1 MFVSGNGR
9 FPPRTAE
16 QHGAGRAL
24 RAAQRT
30 YGGKRQARR
39 MRGRGQD
46 NMHLPFAPPEIWY
59 EPSETP
65 RPLRIVRQS
74 AGTGYRHVVT
84 PDEVR
89 ARLAELP
96 GRFTRRLE
104 VVQLS
109 RMTRKKRTWPL
120 YGMQWGTA
128 IYLYPIETNL
138 VETYNSPPNP
148 QQANEAR
155 MYGGR
160 WEQAGVDRWRLV
172 WSEASIRDFYL
183 NNILI
188 HELGHLV
195 DDRNTRSVDRERYAE
210 WFAIEYGYRPTRR
223 LRESHMRKARLDL
236 VVRPDQPQ
244 PNLSPLELPVRL
256 DGPIAGPPP
265 AVETA

>member
-30 YGGKRQARR
+30 YGGKPQARR

-46 NMHLPFAPPEIWY
+46 NTRLPFAPPEIWY

-74 AGTGYRHVVT
+74 AGKGYRHVIT

-89 ARLAELP
+89 ARLAGLP
-96 GRFTRRLE
+96 ACFTERLE

-128 IYLYPIETNL
+128 IYLYPIETDL

-160 WEQAGVDRWRLV
+160 WEQSAKDRWRLV
-172 WSEASIRDFYL
+172 WTEASIKDFYL

-195 DDRNTRSVDRERYAE
+195 DHRNTRSVDRERYAE
-210 WFAIEYGYRPTRR
+210 WFAIEYGYRPTRG
-223 LRESHMRKARLDL
+223 MRKVLRQA
-236 VVRPDQPQ
+236 
-244 PNLSPLELPVRL
+244 ELLAQV
-256 DGPIAGPPP
+256 AVPPP
-265 AVETA
+265 TVETA

>member
-1 MFVSGNGR
+1 MFMSGNGR

-16 QHGAGRAL
+16 THGSGRAL
-24 RAAQRT
+24 KAAQRT

-39 MRGRGQD
+39 VRGRGQAD
-46 NMHLPFAPPEIWY
+46 MRLPFAPPEVWY
-59 EPSETP
+59 EPSEKP
-65 RPLRIVRQS
+65 GRLRIVRQS
-74 AGTGYRHVVT
+74 AGEGYRHVVT

-89 ARLAELP
+89 ERLAGLP
-96 GRFTRRLE
+96 KQFTERLE

-128 IYLYPIETNL
+128 IYLYPIEADL
-138 VETYNSPPNP
+138 IETYNSPPNP
-148 QQANEAR
+148 QQATEAR

-160 WEQAGVDRWRLV
+160 WEQSGQDRWRLV
-172 WSEASIRDFYL
+172 WTEQTIKDFYL

-210 WFAIEYGYRPTRR
+210 WFAIEYGYRPTQAVRR
-223 LRESHMRKARLDL
+223 LQM
-236 VVRPDQPQ
+236 
-244 PNLSPLELPVRL
+244 
-256 DGPIAGPPP
+256 AGRSS
-265 AVETA
+265 AVEV